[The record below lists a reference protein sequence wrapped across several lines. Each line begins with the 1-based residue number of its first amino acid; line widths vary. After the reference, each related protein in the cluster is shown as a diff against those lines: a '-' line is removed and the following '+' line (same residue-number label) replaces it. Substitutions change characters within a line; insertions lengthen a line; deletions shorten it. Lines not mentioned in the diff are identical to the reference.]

1 MSRASS
7 LYRLQEIDSSLDR
20 VQVRLAE
27 IDHILQGSEVVQN
40 RRMELAAAEAEWRG
54 AQAATRTA
62 EDAVTLQR
70 GKIEQTEKNLY
81 GGVIQNPKELQ
92 DLQQEAESLKRYLGT
107 LEDRLL
113 EEMVA
118 AEEAENRRDEA
129 QDLLA
134 TAEENVAE
142 EHEQLHGESATLLA
156 DLRRLQAE
164 REAGLESADQRD
176 VALYTDLR
184 QGMGSVVV
192 ARVNDGSCGV
202 CGLILPASAIQA
214 MRSGD
219 KLERC
224 IQCHRFLYAG

>member
-1 MSRASS
+1 
-7 LYRLQEIDSSLDR
+7 
-20 VQVRLAE
+20 
-27 IDHILQGSEVVQN
+27 
-40 RRMELAAAEAEWRG
+40 
-54 AQAATRTA
+54 
-62 EDAVTLQR
+62 
-70 GKIEQTEKNLY
+70 
-81 GGVIQNPKELQ
+81 
-92 DLQQEAESLKRYLGT
+92 
-107 LEDRLL
+107 
-113 EEMVA
+113 MVA